1 MNLTYSDYKKVI
13 LVLARELINVPI
25 RRIDDAIVNSLDV
38 MGPLCHAKSIALFL
52 FDWENKTVRIRNE
65 WGQVNSSFYDKQLP
79 AHNLPLE
86 YNNRNDDIDCSF
98 LLTSFAKHFDS
109 AKQIAKC
116 FPLKN
121 EDGILG
127 ACVFIFPKKTK
138 RIAESLLSVINIYS
152 EMLTSVL
159 AKIDC
164 EGKLIEKTASMQ
176 LLLDSTNDGIGMINK
191 FGDVI
196 SCNKEFARRFNRAPG
211 EMAGRKMQSLLPEDK
226 YGSLCKERISKICGV
241 FDTKSPIVFEDSR
254 DGLWFYNR
262 SYPVYKDGRII
273 AAALF
278 STDITDHVELEK
290 REKELL
296 ELIVKSEEL
305 MKKEA
310 EYLEILDGSSEG
322 SYVVDFIKGTARYSE
337 NWKRRLGLEAVS
349 PENLLNKFH
358 EKMFPEDA
366 KENVEIR
373 FNLETDK
380 KAKLIRVLNVK
391 DRDGKVMW
399 VMVHGKLIYDD
410 TGKLIKTY
418 GAFFDITELKEM
430 EIELLRQ
437 RNELSE
443 KNRLITEFFVNIS
456 HEFRTPLSILMMK
469 LEDLESAEISTPD
482 TQGVRKTL
490 SVMQSN
496 IFRLTKLVGNLLDVT
511 KIESGFEA
519 VNYVPA
525 DIISITRELT
535 DSVSEYALKA
545 GISLKFSAKSGTLL
559 TLVDKGKTER
569 ILLNLISNAIKNTP
583 AGGNIEVS
591 VYKKRNSVILSVTDN
606 GVGIPAEK
614 QKIIFDRFQQVNAS
628 LTRASEGCGIGLS
641 LTKALAQLLGG
652 QIDVNSKLGKGST
665 FTVELPLKNGIMLER
680 SIVSEGLSLDKKVQ
694 IEMSDLVSIKKQLP
708 R

>member
-1 MNLTYSDYKKVI
+1 MDLTFSEFNKAI
-13 LVLARELINVPI
+13 SILARDLINVPI
-25 RRIDDAIVNSLDV
+25 RRIDDAILNSLNV
-38 MGPLCHAKSIALFL
+38 MGPLCHSNSIALYL
-52 FDWENKTVRIRNE
+52 FDWDNKTAKIRNE
-65 WGQVNSSFYDKQLP
+65 WNQENLPFHNNALP
-79 AHNLPLE
+79 ARNLSLACS
-86 YNNRNDDIDCSF
+86 NGNDDIDCSF
-98 LLTSFAKHFDS
+98 LLASFTQNIDTS
-109 AKQIAKC
+109 KQTARC

-121 EDGILG
+121 EAGLLG
-127 ACVFIFPKKTK
+127 ACIFVFPNKTK
-138 RIAESLLSVINIYS
+138 RIAKRLLSVINIYS

-159 AKIDC
+159 ERIDC

-176 LLLDSTNDGIGMINK
+176 LLLDSTNDGIGMLNK

-196 SCNKEFARRFNRAPG
+196 SCNKEFARRFNKDPG
-211 EMAGRKMQSLLPEDK
+211 EMAGRNIGRLLPKNK
-226 YGSLCKERISKICGV
+226 YGSLSKERISKICSV

-262 SYPVYKDGRII
+262 SYPVYKDGRVI

-322 SYVVDFIKGTARYSE
+322 SYVVDFVKGTARYSE
-337 NWKRRLGLEAVS
+337 NWKWRLGLEAVT
-349 PENLLNKFH
+349 PEDLLNRFH
-358 EKMFPEDA
+358 EQMRPEDA
-366 KENVEIR
+366 DQNLKIR
-373 FNLETDK
+373 FDLEKEK
-380 KAKLIRVLNVK
+380 KSKLVRVLNVK

-410 TGKLIKTY
+410 AGKLIKTY
-418 GAFFDITELKEM
+418 GAFFDISELKEM

-437 RNELSE
+437 RNELAE

-469 LEDLESAEISTPD
+469 LEDLHSAEISALD
-482 TQGVRKTL
+482 TQCVRRTL

-511 KIESGFEA
+511 KIESGFETA
-519 VNYVPA
+519 NYIPA
-525 DIISITRELT
+525 DILAVARELT
-535 DSVSEYALKA
+535 DSVCEYALKA
-545 GISLKFSAKSGTLL
+545 GISLNFSAKNSTLY
-559 TLVDKGKTER
+559 TLVDKAKTER

-583 AGGNIEVS
+583 AGGTIDVS

-606 GVGIPAEK
+606 GIGIPAEK
-614 QKIIFDRFQQVNAS
+614 QSIIFDRFQQVNPS

-641 LTKALAQLLGG
+641 LTKALVHVLGG
-652 QIDVNSKLGKGST
+652 QIKVKSKPGTGST
-665 FTVELPLKNGIMLER
+665 FSVELPLKDGIMKQP

-694 IEMSDLVSIKKQLP
+694 IEMSDLNFN
-708 R
+708 